1 LSFDMNQY
9 MIFLFASC
17 RVAGMIF
24 FNPIFGRKSIPNV
37 LKVGLTLVIALN
49 AVYEIGNIS
58 VINYTTI
65 ELMLAMLKEFAVGLT
80 IGFIMQLFLS
90 VFHIGGE
97 LIDLQ
102 MGFSMASMYDPTSK
116 ANISLTG
123 NIMTS
128 MYILLFFISNSHLAL
143 MNIVIKSFQVV
154 PIGLQPISTRLS
166 VFFIELFACIL
177 AYAVQLSM
185 AIVVTEII
193 VEVAVGIL
201 MRLVPNI
208 NVFVVN
214 LQIKILVGLVVL
226 LTIIPAL
233 AKYMTMINSIMLERI
248 AQVLTFLT

>member
-1 LSFDMNQY
+1 MPFDMNQY
-9 MIFLFASC
+9 MIFLFATC
-17 RVAGMIF
+17 RVAGVIF

-49 AVYEIGNIS
+49 AVYGIGNIS

-65 ELMLAMLKEFAVGLT
+65 ELMLAMLKEFVVGLT
-80 IGFIMQLFLS
+80 IGFIMQMFLS
-90 VFHIGGE
+90 VFHIGGD
-97 LIDLQ
+97 LIDMQ
-102 MGFSMASMYDPTSK
+102 MGFSMASMYDPTTK

-123 NIMTS
+123 NIMTA
-128 MYILLFFISNSHLAL
+128 MYIMLFFISNSHLAL

-214 LQIKILVGLVVL
+214 LQIKILVGLAVL
-226 LTIIPAL
+226 LTIIPVL
-233 AKYMTMINSIMLERI
+233 AKFMTLINSIMMERI
-248 AQVLTFLT
+248 TQVLTFFT

>member
-1 LSFDMNQY
+1 MNQY

>member
-1 LSFDMNQY
+1 LPFDMNQY

-233 AKYMTMINSIMLERI
+233 AKYMTMINSIMMERI

>member
-1 LSFDMNQY
+1 
-9 MIFLFASC
+9 
-17 RVAGMIF
+17 MIF

-37 LKVGLTLVIALN
+37 LKVGLTLIIALN

-65 ELMLAMLKEFAVGLT
+65 ELILAMLKEFLVGLT
-80 IGFIMQLFLS
+80 IGFIMQMFLS
-90 VFHIGGE
+90 IFHIGGE
-97 LIDLQ
+97 LIDMQ
-102 MGFSMASMYDPTSK
+102 MGFSMASMYDPTSNT
-116 ANISLTG
+116 NISLTG
-123 NIMTS
+123 NLMTA
-128 MYILLFFISNSHLAL
+128 MYIMLFFLSNSHLAL
-143 MNIVIKSFQVV
+143 MNIVIKSFQLV
-154 PIGLQPISTRLS
+154 PIGLQAVSSRLS

-214 LQIKILVGLVVL
+214 LQIKIIVGLVVL

-233 AKYMTMINSIMLERI
+233 AKYMTMINSIMMERI

>member
-1 LSFDMNQY
+1 MPFDMNQY

-102 MGFSMASMYDPTSK
+102 MGFSMAAMYDPTSK

-233 AKYMTMINSIMLERI
+233 AKYMTMINSIMMERI

>member
-1 LSFDMNQY
+1 
-9 MIFLFASC
+9 
-17 RVAGMIF
+17 MIF

-233 AKYMTMINSIMLERI
+233 AKYMTMINSIMMERI

>member
-1 LSFDMNQY
+1 MSFDMNQY
-9 MIFLFASC
+9 MLFLFASC
-17 RVAGMIF
+17 RVAGVIF

-37 LKVGLTLVIALN
+37 IKVGLTLVIALN

-65 ELMLAMLKEFAVGLT
+65 ELILAMLKEFVVGLT
-80 IGFIMQLFLS
+80 IGFIMQMFLS
-90 VFHIGGE
+90 VFHIGGD
-97 LIDLQ
+97 LIDMQ
-102 MGFSMASMYDPTSK
+102 MGFSMASMYDPTTK
-116 ANISLTG
+116 ANITLTG
-123 NIMTS
+123 NLLTA

-143 MNIVIKSFQVV
+143 MNIVIKSFQVI
-154 PIGLQPISTRLS
+154 PIGLQAISTRLG
-166 VFFIELFACIL
+166 VYFIELFAAIL

-214 LQIKILVGLVVL
+214 LQVKILVGLIVL

-233 AKYMTMINSIMLERI
+233 AKYMTLINSIMMERI
-248 AQVLTFLT
+248 DQVMTFFI

>member
-1 LSFDMNQY
+1 MPFDMNQY

>member
-1 LSFDMNQY
+1 MSFDMNQY

>member
-1 LSFDMNQY
+1 MPFDMNQY
-9 MIFLFASC
+9 MIFLFACC
-17 RVAGMIF
+17 RVSGMIF

-37 LKVGLTLVIALN
+37 LKVGLTLIIALN

-65 ELMLAMLKEFAVGLT
+65 ELILAMLKEFLVGLT
-80 IGFIMQLFLS
+80 IGFIMQMFLS
-90 VFHIGGE
+90 IFHIGGE
-97 LIDLQ
+97 LIDMQ
-102 MGFSMASMYDPTSK
+102 MGFSMASMYDPTSNT
-116 ANISLTG
+116 NISLTG
-123 NIMTS
+123 NLMTA
-128 MYILLFFISNSHLAL
+128 MYIMLFFLSNSHLAL
-143 MNIVIKSFQVV
+143 MNIVIKSFQLV
-154 PIGLQPISTRLS
+154 PIGLQAVSSRLS

-214 LQIKILVGLVVL
+214 LQIKIIVGLVVL

-233 AKYMTMINSIMLERI
+233 AKYMTMINSIMMERI

>member
-1 LSFDMNQY
+1 MPFDMNQY

-233 AKYMTMINSIMLERI
+233 AKYMTMINSIMMERI

>member
-1 LSFDMNQY
+1 MPFDMNQY

-214 LQIKILVGLVVL
+214 LQIKIIVGLVVL

-233 AKYMTMINSIMLERI
+233 AKYMTMINSIMMERI